1 MAQTAYFERSSVA
14 VVEFYLSL
22 ISLYIIIKNLEEDIG
37 FILVMLV
44 QDIIKL
50 KILSQKLLMA
60 WKNRPDLTK
69 GNINRTI

>member
-1 MAQTAYFERSSVA
+1 MAQIAYFERSSVA

-50 KILSQKLLMA
+50 KILSQKLLMG